1 MNVNKLAS
9 LFERSR
15 SFVRRHSYISV
26 DDDTRLSVERCIK
39 VKRFEDD
46 LIELV
51 LAKNN
56 IVITGLELSMKNY
69 AYDSVMIYGKIHS
82 VTFEEREE

>member
-26 DDDTRLSVERCIK
+26 DDDTRLSVEHCIK

-51 LAKNN
+51 LAKT
-56 IVITGLELSMKNY
+56 IL
-69 AYDSVMIYGKIHS
+69 
-82 VTFEEREE
+82 